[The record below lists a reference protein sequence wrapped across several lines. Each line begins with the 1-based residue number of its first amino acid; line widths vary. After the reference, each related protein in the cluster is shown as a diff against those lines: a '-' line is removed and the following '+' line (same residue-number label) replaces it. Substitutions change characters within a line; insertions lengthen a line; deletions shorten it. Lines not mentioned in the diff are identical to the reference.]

1 MKTLHNNYSASLL
14 TLSPNSSPNNGP
26 REKARSPRGEAIPPP
41 GPLAGKGLGEKV
53 QRKALALFCTA
64 LLLGGCAVGPK
75 YVQPDVADI
84 HLVSP
89 QTAQFGAE
97 NTLPAQWWTFFED
110 QALNHQIEAALEH
123 NHDIRRAY
131 ANLLTARALFDQRQ
145 WERLPDGGV
154 NVEHTRSIQRQG
166 SANASERAL
175 SQSYRA
181 ALDVQW
187 EIDLFGRLKRLSD
200 SARAQA
206 QASAADLEQMRLAIA
221 AEVAQ
226 SWFQIQGLQRRL
238 QVSEQ
243 EVASWSQTVRLLEA
257 SVQAGVGMPD
267 ELENALSNL
276 RRSEADIAPLTAA
289 LQQARY
295 RLDVL
300 SGQRPGEGQRQPTLA
315 PATVLITQLPLGDV
329 NTLIRQRP
337 DVIRAER
344 LLAASVHNTAA
355 ATADLYPRL
364 NLGGFIG
371 IFALR
376 DADIGSASRAF
387 ALTPA
392 LNYPLLQHG
401 SARARLRGAKAQSQG
416 ALADYEQALLRAQE
430 EVENAVTQLVE
441 QQRQLAS
448 LMQAAQHA
456 QSALDIADA
465 RYRAGAGSYQ
475 SVLEN
480 QRTLYQLRHQLTD
493 VETLSSVHV
502 VTLYKA
508 LGWGKEGING

>member
-1 MKTLHNNYSASLL
+1 MTMRQRASLVL
-14 TLSPNSSPNNGP
+14 ANGATPGSSHP
-26 REKARSPRGEAIPPP
+26 RPKARLHRGADAAPPK
-41 GPLAGKGLGEKV
+41 GAGRFKSTSHYSFWL
-53 QRKALALFCTA
+53 T
-64 LLLGGCAVGPK
+64 LLLGGCAVGPH
-75 YVQPDVADI
+75 YVPPDVAEI
-84 HLVSP
+84 RLTSP
-89 QTAQFGAE
+89 QAAQLVGVEASM
-97 NTLPAQWWTFFED
+97 PAQWWTFFED
-110 QALNHQIEAALEH
+110 DALSRQIETALAH
-123 NHDIRRAY
+123 NHDLRRAY

-145 WERLPDGGV
+145 WERLPGV
-154 NVEHTRSIQRQG
+154 DVNLDHTRSIQQQG
-166 SANASERAL
+166 GANGPERVASRPW
-175 SQSYRA
+175 RA

-187 EIDLFGRLKRLSD
+187 EIDLFGRLARLSQ
-200 SARAQA
+200 SAQA
-206 QASAADLEQMRLAIA
+206 QAEASAADLANLRLAIA

-226 SWFQIQGLQRRL
+226 SWFEVQGLQRRL
-238 QVSEQ
+238 QVSRQ
-243 EVASWSQTVRLLEA
+243 EVASWSETVRLLES
-257 SVQAGVGMPD
+257 SVQAGVGLPD

-276 RRSEADIAPLTAA
+276 RRSEAGIAPLTAA

-300 SGQRPGEGQRQPTLA
+300 RGQRPGEGTNAGTEQAAA
-315 PATVLITQLPLGDV
+315 PAAPLITQLPLGDV
-329 NTLIRQRP
+329 NQLIRQRP

-344 LLAASVHNTAA
+344 LLAASVHDTAA

-371 IFALR
+371 LFALR
-376 DADIGSASRAF
+376 DADIGAAARAF
-387 ALTPA
+387 AITPA
-392 LNYPLLQHG
+392 LNFPLLQHG
-401 SARARLRGAKAQSQG
+401 SARARLRAAEAQSQG
-416 ALADYEQALLRAQE
+416 ALAIYEQTLLRAQE

-456 QSALDIADA
+456 QAALDIADQ

-480 QRTLYQLRHQLTD
+480 QRTLFQLRHQVTD

-508 LGWGKEGING
+508 LGWGKEAMNG